1 MLRASKKITA
11 IFVVMVLIF
20 IPVLTQV
27 LANEGD
33 IIIGTDN
40 ETITEDSTNDS
51 TNLMFEPQASGDSEV
66 KLSDPVGEQAGDSE
80 EIQDPENPA
89 NSVAGTQEP
98 IEPEE
103 PQDPAEPQN
112 PTVPP
117 NPEDPVVPSEPGE
130 PIEEPEPQ
138 EPVEPGNPVKPEE
151 SQDPA
156 ESPSSEEPIE
166 EPKPQEPVEP
176 MNPVNP
182 QEPIN
187 PGDIPIEPITPAE
200 LLPIVP
206 VVEGNP
212 AMNITID
219 TDKDL
224 YYAGETIEY
233 DVMVVNTGDVDLENV
248 SAYVYSSLGTA
259 NETLDL
265 LTPGQE
271 AGFSG
276 KIRINPD
283 FTESLLEIKVTVKG
297 WFEEARIDASA
308 SCQVQIESN
317 PFIEL
322 TMPLGMEGMA
332 SLSKFRSLEKAAIL
346 DYGPP
351 KSVSLPELVKS
362 TSNQDTIGVNKTADS
377 SDICRTYDVKL
388 EITGEPAPA
397 PVDVVLVI
405 DRSGSMD
412 ARVGG
417 WFSPTVMDYAKDAAR
432 EFTDKV
438 LADSNNQVAVVSF
451 SGPRYIGNIGAA
463 TDATQHIG
471 LSNNATSVK
480 NAINNITTYYGTNIE
495 AGFIMARNILLS
507 TGRQNANKVIV
518 LLTDGVAT
526 CSIGNPAG
534 PNEPSNHNAHTIAA
548 YEAGQSCWDVAMV
561 FTVGLL
567 NQITN
572 STTKTIARQTLQW
585 AQNAGYYE
593 AEDAPDLSGI
603 YDEISNQLGYSAI
616 DAVVTDVIN
625 ENFELVTDS
634 LTPSPNAPVSYDAV
648 TQTITWKP
656 GTITN
661 LAELTYKIRAK
672 DGVKGNNLLTN
683 YSAILRYSILTAL
696 QMWSRPSRFQQSM

>member
-1 MLRASKKITA
+1 
-11 IFVVMVLIF
+11 
-20 IPVLTQV
+20 
-27 LANEGD
+27 
-33 IIIGTDN
+33 
-40 ETITEDSTNDS
+40 
-51 TNLMFEPQASGDSEV
+51 
-66 KLSDPVGEQAGDSE
+66 
-80 EIQDPENPA
+80 
-89 NSVAGTQEP
+89 
-98 IEPEE
+98 
-103 PQDPAEPQN
+103 
-112 PTVPP
+112 
-117 NPEDPVVPSEPGE
+117 
-130 PIEEPEPQ
+130 
-138 EPVEPGNPVKPEE
+138 
-151 SQDPA
+151 
-156 ESPSSEEPIE
+156 
-166 EPKPQEPVEP
+166 
-176 MNPVNP
+176 
-182 QEPIN
+182 
-187 PGDIPIEPITPAE
+187 
-200 LLPIVP
+200 
-206 VVEGNP
+206 
-212 AMNITID
+212 
-219 TDKDL
+219 
-224 YYAGETIEY
+224 
-233 DVMVVNTGDVDLENV
+233 
-248 SAYVYSSLGTA
+248 
-259 NETLDL
+259 
-265 LTPGQE
+265 
-271 AGFSG
+271 
-276 KIRINPD
+276 
-283 FTESLLEIKVTVKG
+283 
-297 WFEEARIDASA
+297 
-308 SCQVQIESN
+308 ESN

-572 STTKTIARQTLQW
+572 STTKTIACETLQW

-616 DAVVTDVIN
+616 DAIVTDIIN
-625 ENFELVTDS
+625 ENFELVTGS
-634 LTPSPNAPVSYDAV
+634 LIPSPNAPVSYDAV

-683 YSAILRYSILTAL
+683 YSAILRYTDINGTPNVEQTFPVPTVNVIGVDAGPDSVIVVGDVINIGQNLQVYGYEPFEYLWTNDTDPDWSLSESNPALQPEEDTVYTIEITDSSGCKATDSILVTVKKGKIFIRKTV
-696 QMWSRPSRFQQSM
+696 SPGIGGVDTNKEFVVHIDGPSGKEWNTFIKHNETKQLGNLWPGPYEIAEVVPMDYSLISIVNSNFNITREMILNDTVVTVTVTNKKVNDSWFRDEDEKNNFFTVVVSYNTNNTTGQEKDENLIMGVESLEAILPDREEDLETVEESSE